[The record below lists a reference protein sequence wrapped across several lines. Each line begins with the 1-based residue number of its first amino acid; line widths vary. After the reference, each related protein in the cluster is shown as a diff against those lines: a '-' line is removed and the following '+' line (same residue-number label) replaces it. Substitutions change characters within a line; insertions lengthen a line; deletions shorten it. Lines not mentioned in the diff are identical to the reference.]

1 MSKVGL
7 VVLIL
12 GIVGVLLGGGVLL
25 VSLLL
30 PALTDGRTSWDEAM
44 LGIIPG
50 ALLLV
55 LSLVAGAAAARGAE
69 WIVLPEFFTTGVGF
83 FPELAERSLP
93 PDGAATELLLSLA
106 RRHGAVVGGAVLC
119 RDFDGEG

>member
-7 VVLIL
+7 VVMIL

-50 ALLLV
+50 ALLLS
-55 LSLVAGAAAARGAE
+55 LSFVVAVAGLVVL
-69 WIVLPEFFTTGVGF
+69 IVKRRKQPQPGVG
-83 FPELAERSLP
+83 
-93 PDGAATELLLSLA
+93 
-106 RRHGAVVGGAVLC
+106 V
-119 RDFDGEG
+119 

>member
-7 VVLIL
+7 AVLLL
-12 GIVGVLLGGGVLL
+12 GLVGVLLGGGVLL

-30 PALTDGRTSWDEAM
+30 PALTNGRTSWDEAM

-55 LSLVAGAAAARGAE
+55 LSLVVAAA
-69 WIVLPEFFTTGVGF
+69 
-83 FPELAERSLP
+83 
-93 PDGAATELLLSLA
+93 
-106 RRHGAVVGGAVLC
+106 GAVVLILKRGKKAQPLTNV
-119 RDFDGEG
+119 